1 MTEDMIIKTIVIG
14 PLQVNCYIIA
24 DEASKKAIVIDPGDE
39 PERIID
45 VIKENRL
52 EVEYIICTH
61 GHFDHVGAVI
71 DIKKE
76 TGAKVVMHKEDLELY
91 NSAKDAAFLWGFDAE
106 DQPAPDM
113 YVNDGDI
120 IKAGGLSFKVLYT
133 PGHSTG
139 GICLYSGDIVVTG
152 DTLFEGSV
160 GRTDLPGGDMA
171 RLKKSFQ
178 RLMSLPEKT
187 KVLPGHGPAS
197 SIGREKKEN
206 MFAGEFLL

>member
-1 MTEDMIIKTIVIG
+1 MIIKTVVVG

-24 DEASKKAIVIDPGDE
+24 DEASKKAVVIDPGDE

-45 VIKENRL
+45 VIKESGL
-52 EVEYIICTH
+52 KVEYIICTH

-71 DIKKE
+71 DLKRE
-76 TGAKVVMHKEDLELY
+76 TGAKVVLHKEDLLLY
-91 NSAKDAAFLWGFDAE
+91 SSSKDAAFLWGFDAE

-120 IKAGGLSFKVLYT
+120 IKAGGLSFEVLYT

-160 GRTDLPGGDMA
+160 GRTDLPGGDMG

-178 RLMSLPEKT
+178 RLMSLPENAR
-187 KVLPGHGPAS
+187 VLPGHGHAS